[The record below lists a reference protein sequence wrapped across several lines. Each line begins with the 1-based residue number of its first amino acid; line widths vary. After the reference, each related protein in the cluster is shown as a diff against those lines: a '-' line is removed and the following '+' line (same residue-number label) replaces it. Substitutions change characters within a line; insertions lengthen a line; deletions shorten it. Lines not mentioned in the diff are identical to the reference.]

1 MSKSAEQKVNVLLES
16 QGYVR
21 VSRADA
27 FYHRR
32 RAVLRAMQERGEV
45 HLSIVSPSYLTYS
58 KVNK

>member
-1 MSKSAEQKVNVLLES
+1 MSKTAEQKVEELLES

-21 VSRADA
+21 VSRGDA

-45 HLSIVSPSYLTYS
+45 HLSFVTPAYLTYL